1 MCVKDVKMKKTLI
14 IVFSCCLFS
23 SLSDGQDLARGEV
36 YGGYSYSSVSTSGLT
51 PSRQNYNGWETS
63 FSMNLKHWIGAESDV
78 SSYFQ
83 NFDLVAPGTTS
94 SVNLNMR
101 GYDFLVGPRISYRP
115 VFVHALFGIDRLSAT
130 APGLD
135 ATQNK
140 FASALGGGVQWYFSR
155 YLGVRISTDYLF
167 THHNIFGG
175 ASALQNNLRAGA
187 GLVYRFG
194 SNSRP
199 EGKAPAARPRP
210 EPQATKVTVARAARP
225 EPATRI
231 TATKSAEPIAP
242 EPRVAAVGYVASLGI
257 QTSTAP
263 MGVQLLEVT
272 HGSVAEFAGLH
283 PGDVIDS
290 VDGKPVRTPAELSS
304 ALSGHARGDKVK
316 LGYMVN
322 GYWQAET
329 TVTLQ

>member
-1 MCVKDVKMKKTLI
+1 MKKTLI

-23 SLSDGQDLARGEV
+23 SLSVGQDLARGEV
-36 YGGYSYSSVSTSGLT
+36 FGGYSYSSVSTSGLT

-63 FSMNLKHWIGAESDV
+63 FSMNLTRWIGAESDV

-83 NFDLVAPGTTS
+83 SFDLVAPGTTS

-101 GYDFLVGPRISYRP
+101 GYDFLLGPRINVRP

-130 APGLD
+130 APSLD

-140 FASALGGGVQWYFSR
+140 FASAVGGGVEWHFSR
-155 YLGVRISTDYLF
+155 YLGLRMSADYLF

-175 ASALQNNLRAGA
+175 SSALQNNVRASA

-194 SNSRP
+194 GNNP
-199 EGKAPAARPRP
+199 KEAKAPAARPRP
-210 EPQATKVTVARAARP
+210 EPQATKVTVAQAARP
-225 EPATRI
+225 EPEA

-263 MGVQLLEVT
+263 MGVQLIEVI

-290 VDGKPVRTPAELSS
+290 VDGKAVRTPAELLS
-304 ALSGHARGDKVK
+304 ALSGLARGDKVK

-329 TVTLQ
+329 TVILQ

>member
-1 MCVKDVKMKKTLI
+1 MKKTLI
-14 IVFSCCLFS
+14 IVFFCCLFS
-23 SLSDGQDLARGEV
+23 SLSVGQDLARGEV
-36 YGGYSYSSVSTSGLT
+36 YGGYSYSSVSTTGLT

-63 FSMNLKHWIGAESDV
+63 FSMNLNRWLGAESDV

-94 SVNLNMR
+94 SVNLNIR
-101 GYDFLVGPRISYRP
+101 GYDFLLGPRINFRP

-130 APGLD
+130 APSLD

-140 FASALGGGVQWYFSR
+140 FASAVGGGVEWHFSR
-155 YLGVRISTDYLF
+155 YLGLRMSADYLF

-175 ASALQNNLRAGA
+175 SSALQSNVRASA

-194 SNSRP
+194 GNSP
-199 EGKAPAARPRP
+199 TEAKAPATRPRP
-210 EPQATKVTVARAARP
+210 KPQATKVTVAKAVRP
-225 EPATRI
+225 EPEATRI
-231 TATKSAEPIAP
+231 AATKSAEPIAP
-242 EPRVAAVGYVASLGI
+242 EPRIAAIGYVASLGI

-283 PGDVIDS
+283 PGDVINS
-290 VDGKPVRTPAELSS
+290 VDGKPVRTPADLSS
-304 ALSGHARGDKVK
+304 ALSGNARGDKVK
-316 LGYMVN
+316 VGYMVN